1 MEPNIVI
8 RVDSALGKGLKDWWA
23 GLENDRASRAMLR
36 RCATLDE
43 VVLSPA
49 YQRFY
54 RYMLARGWPTDA
66 AEWQK
71 DKLAAIAGLAAWVDV
86 DIDHDLPYQMSERD
100 GDRPV
105 FSELRF
111 RAVLK
116 LDTTDELY
124 KALRRALPLVKHKT
138 SLVQL
143 ANDVFWWGDTR
154 KKHWAYSY
162 RWPDKQT
169 A

>member
-8 RVDSALGKGLKDWWA
+8 RVDSALGKGLKEWWT

-43 VVLSPA
+43 IVLSPA

-54 RYMLARGWPTDA
+54 RYMLARGWPIKA
-66 AEWQK
+66 ANWQD
-71 DKLAAIAGLAAWVDV
+71 DKLAAIAGLAACVKVDT
-86 DIDHDLPYQMSERD
+86 DTNAPYQMSESD

-105 FSELRF
+105 VSELRF
-111 RAVLK
+111 RAILK
-116 LDTTDELY
+116 IDTTEDLY
-124 KALRRALPLVKHKT
+124 TALRRVLPLMGHKT

-143 ANDVFWWGDTR
+143 ANDVFWWGDTT

-162 RWPDKQT
+162 RWPDKQP